1 MDTTRRRVARIVTE
15 VLSPAVVAV
24 ALPLAVAWHATGQ
37 SVLATVAWGVVVAV
51 FFSVLPMV
59 FLVRGARKGRW
70 EGHWVRDRADRTVPL
85 LVCLLSAM
93 VGMVIMLTGGAPD
106 ELLALSWAMIITL
119 AVCLVVTR
127 WWKISVHAAVAGG
140 AVVML
145 AFVYGPWMLSL
156 ALLAA
161 LVCWARVEV
170 EDHTPAQVTLGALVG
185 PVVGGATFFAML

>member
-1 MDTTRRRVARIVTE
+1 
-15 VLSPAVVAV
+15 
-24 ALPLAVAWHATGQ
+24 
-37 SVLATVAWGVVVAV
+37 
-51 FFSVLPMV
+51 
-59 FLVRGARKGRW
+59 
-70 EGHWVRDRADRTVPL
+70 
-85 LVCLLSAM
+85 
-93 VGMVIMLTGGAPD
+93 VI
-106 ELLALSWAMIITL
+106 
-119 AVCLVVTR
+119 TR

-170 EDHTPAQVTLGALVG
+170 EDHTPAQVTLGVLVG